1 MGVDEELLKRG
12 QQQARVAND
21 MRRAVI
27 DDFKAGRIT
36 FEDVLNYAATQKPI
50 ARMQMTRVLK
60 AHGWKKRQFMIAVN
74 VLKLPVNNR
83 LDWWTSERNAEELD
97 KLRLYMTSGAVRAST
112 PERFPWSDAP
122 IP

>member
-1 MGVDEELLKRG
+1 MDEELLKRG
-12 QQQARVAND
+12 QRLAQEANEI
-21 MRRAVI
+21 RRAVI
-27 DDFKAGRIT
+27 EDFKAGRST
-36 FEDVLNYAATQKPI
+36 FDDILGYAATQKPV

-74 VLKLPVNNR
+74 VLKLPINNR
-83 LDWWTSERNAEELD
+83 LDWWISDKNADELE
-97 KLRLYMTSGAVRAST
+97 KLRLYMTSGALRASA